1 MAAPAL
7 LVADDD
13 PVARDL
19 LAEVLTGAGYH
30 VRAATDGTECLRLAE
45 AEPFDLALIDLR
57 MPDLDGLQVL
67 QRLGARQPPVPVV
80 ILTAF
85 ATIETAIQTIRAG
98 AWDYLSKPFRI
109 DEIKLVVAHAL
120 EAQRLVRENLQHR
133 RALDAR
139 YGIES
144 LIGQSPEMV
153 AIYKVIARLAA
164 LDTTVLLYGE
174 TGTGKE
180 LVARAI
186 HQASPR
192 AARPLVTVDCTALP
206 EALFESELFGHE
218 RGAFTGAA
226 TSRRGLLESADG
238 STCLLDEVG
247 ELPRALQAKLL
258 RVLQERVIRRV
269 GGNEPIPVDVRI
281 IAATHRDLRRMVDDG
296 SFREDLY
303 YRLTVAPIVV
313 PPLRDRP
320 GDIPLLAQH
329 FLEKYARA
337 SGRSAIGFAR
347 ETLAALTRHLW
358 PGNVRE
364 LEHAIER
371 AVALSSTAL
380 ILPDD
385 LPVDVRG
392 PAELT
397 MPGAPPARL
406 TLEELKHWY
415 VARILDEAGGNKA
428 RAAEMLGI
436 DRRTLYRILARE
448 SEDGE

>member
-1 MAAPAL
+1 MGASAI

-19 LAEVLTGAGYH
+19 LAEVLTGAGYQ
-30 VRAATDGTECLRLAE
+30 VRAAGGGAECLRLAE

-133 RALDAR
+133 RALDVR
-139 YGIES
+139 YGMES

-186 HQASPR
+186 HQATPGPPPRPGRSSHRLPPTRSIGCSTTTSTARTAAQRSPGS
-192 AARPLVTVDCTALP
+192 RPASRSTATKTAP
-206 EALFESELFGHE
+206 PDSSA
-218 RGAFTGAA
+218 
-226 TSRRGLLESADG
+226 SRR
-238 STCLLDEVG
+238 
-247 ELPRALQAKLL
+247 
-258 RVLQERVIRRV
+258 
-269 GGNEPIPVDVRI
+269 
-281 IAATHRDLRRMVDDG
+281 
-296 SFREDLY
+296 
-303 YRLTVAPIVV
+303 
-313 PPLRDRP
+313 
-320 GDIPLLAQH
+320 
-329 FLEKYARA
+329 
-337 SGRSAIGFAR
+337 
-347 ETLAALTRHLW
+347 
-358 PGNVRE
+358 
-364 LEHAIER
+364 
-371 AVALSSTAL
+371 
-380 ILPDD
+380 
-385 LPVDVRG
+385 
-392 PAELT
+392 
-397 MPGAPPARL
+397 
-406 TLEELKHWY
+406 
-415 VARILDEAGGNKA
+415 
-428 RAAEMLGI
+428 
-436 DRRTLYRILARE
+436 
-448 SEDGE
+448 